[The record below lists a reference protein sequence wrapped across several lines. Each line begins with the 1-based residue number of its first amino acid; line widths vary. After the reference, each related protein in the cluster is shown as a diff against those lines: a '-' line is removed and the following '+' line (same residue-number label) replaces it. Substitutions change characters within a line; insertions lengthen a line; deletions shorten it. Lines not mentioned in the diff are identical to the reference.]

1 MMNALGHERFC
12 VAGHD
17 IGMWIGFAMA
27 ADHADRVKQLAVA
40 DAMIP
45 GVTPSPQLFGP
56 AARNNRSWHFAFNR
70 APDEIQQALL
80 SKGGARAYLE
90 WQFKTKA
97 AFRSEE
103 HTSELQSLMRISYA
117 VFCLK
122 KKTQYKQQIMHTT
135 Q

>member
-1 MMNALGHERFC
+1 
-12 VAGHD
+12 
-17 IGMWIGFAMA
+17 
-27 ADHADRVKQLAVA
+27 
-40 DAMIP
+40 MILRP
-45 GVTPSPQLFGP
+45 PRSTRTDTLFPYTTLFRSPQLFGP

-122 KKTQYKQQIMHTT
+122 KKNTT
-135 Q
+135 DAMIKTNHKLTSDTRTHIILQ